1 MQRPYDDHVPTT
13 PTRNPRTPQRNHDRT
28 PHRTPHDRTPSRT
41 PNRSYLDTPTRP
53 AFKTPIRPPD
63 FISLAQES
71 GQRSI
76 QTSNWPSDSFF
87 AYNPEKEPIKAYLRI
102 RPLAGHH
109 TSAIELPYLQI
120 VDDLEVSM
128 TPPESSNAYRTRNRA
143 PERYKFTKIFTESVA
158 QQDFFNKTTLP
169 LISDLLHGE
178 NALVFA
184 YGVTNSGKTYSIM
197 GTPQDPGLLPRT
209 LDVIFNSTHNYL
221 SDSKFKPVMHSL
233 VQTYEDPR
241 EENRSVLDNAGLFES
256 PYPGTSN
263 PDVWSGRLLNENR
276 DKTSVK
282 LGDKFEYGIWVS
294 FAEIYTEKIY
304 DLLVPPDKQL
314 KRRALSLKY
323 EFRSGHKYI
332 AGIKEV
338 KVQSIEE
345 AYVILREGQ
354 RNRAVF
360 STLMNQTSSRSHSVF
375 TIRVVRVPIDEDNY
389 VIEDPSYVTVS
400 KMSIVDLAG
409 SERHR
414 NTFNS
419 GQRLKE
425 AGNIN
430 KSLMVLGQCME
441 TLRFNQLKAAMGKR
455 QAVVPFRHSKL
466 TELFKSSFEGDG
478 KAVMVVNVNP
488 FDTGFDENSH
498 VMKFAAVAKD
508 VATWRRIHPKLDLKS
523 VSGSVKRLRTEV
535 QEHQSIGYP
544 PREELDSVLDD
555 EDDGEDDDDP
565 FVDGLIT
572 QLEDLRD
579 KWLDAETRC
588 ATMESSIRQQFAK
601 EMQVEL
607 GKMEEIYISALKRE
621 NDINGAQI
629 KERIEKSSSL
639 AGLGPSDDG
648 FLTDLHDRQES
659 LTTEIAKLRVIVQD
673 HDATKQ
679 SLLEKIAA
687 LEKEKRREQ
696 ESTRRLLQDLEERDK
711 QIQGLS
717 KSSRATMDL
726 MEEDN
731 PFLEIPK
738 VVELDRRTSN
748 SSTIDNLTELTI
760 RTPHPAKGDA
770 FERFL
775 DLRKRLRR
783 CVFREEYSQTLD
795 VMMKEVEQFE
805 GVSFELV
812 KETNMGKLL
821 KLVAQKEFKDDV
833 YSIQSRAKKLFK
845 HFAQLSIPILAPPR
859 QRVARNRESM
869 VVLSVDAGKE
879 EELISEMKVAMDILQ
894 DKNQKLKTK
903 VKSMEEGQRKL
914 KKAFEKT
921 RSVHGGTD
929 PVLLDKMI
937 SPPNQIE
944 ESLAKTRR
952 VSCMF
957 SPILEAPA
965 MADSDDEGLL
975 EYYMLEEQ
983 ASGGKL
989 EGGSGHEY
997 TDDNDDDDENL
1008 FGLTG
1013 RHKRR
1018 FDIWVTMCCLLLTP
1032 LYDDDDDSAPPP
1044 YYAHSFTSKEL
1055 SLPSKSDYR
1064 HSFVTPESNTIHGL
1078 CQKLRG
1084 MRAKY
1089 KDNRATRKANRREK
1103 RPQDGKTNPFE

>member
-1 MQRPYDDHVPTT
+1 M
-13 PTRNPRTPQRNHDRT
+13 
-28 PHRTPHDRTPSRT
+28 
-41 PNRSYLDTPTRP
+41 
-53 AFKTPIRPPD
+53 
-63 FISLAQES
+63 
-71 GQRSI
+71 SI
-76 QTSNWPSDSFF
+76 V
-87 AYNPEKEPIKAYLRI
+87 IIAYLRI
-102 RPLAGHH
+102 RPLAGHQ
-109 TSAIELPYLQI
+109 TTAIEVPYLQI

-128 TPPESSNAYRTRNRA
+128 TPPETSNAYRTRNRA

-209 LDVIFNSTHNYL
+209 LDVIFNSTRNYL
-221 SDSKFKPVMHSL
+221 SDSK
-233 VQTYEDPR
+233 TC
-241 EENRSVLDNAGLFES
+241 
-256 PYPGTSN
+256 
-263 PDVWSGRLLNENR
+263 
-276 DKTSVK
+276 VK
-282 LGDKFEYGIWVS
+282 LDDKFEYGIWVS

-304 DLLVPPDKQL
+304 DLLVPPDRQL

-332 AGIKEV
+332 SGLKEV

-360 STLMNQTSSRSHSVF
+360 STIMNQTSSRSHSVF
-375 TIRVVRVPIDEDNY
+375 TIRIVRVPIDEDNY

-523 VSGSVKRLRTEV
+523 VSGSA
-535 QEHQSIGYP
+535 IGYL
-544 PREELDSVLDD
+544 PRDELQIALGDVDDDD
-555 EDDGEDDDDP
+555 EDDDGQDDDDDP

-588 ATMESSIRQQFAK
+588 ATMESTIRQQFAK

-621 NDINGAQI
+621 
-629 KERIEKSSSL
+629 
-639 AGLGPSDDG
+639 
-648 FLTDLHDRQES
+648 LHDRQES

-679 SLLEKIAA
+679 SLLEKV
-687 LEKEKRREQ
+687 LEARKPSTPLILPQLPQQQQNSSPSQSQSQSPEQ
-696 ESTRRLLQDLEERDK
+696 EQHS
-711 QIQGLS
+711 
-717 KSSRATMDL
+717 
-726 MEEDN
+726 
-731 PFLEIPK
+731 
-738 VVELDRRTSN
+738 DRRASN
-748 SSTIDNLTELTI
+748 TLTIDNLTELTS
-760 RTPHPAKGDA
+760 RTPHPSKGEA
-770 FERFL
+770 FDRFL

-821 KLVAQKEFKDDV
+821 KLVAQKEFKDDI
-833 YSIQSRAKKLFK
+833 YSIQSRAKQLFK
-845 HFAQLSIPILAPPR
+845 QFAQLSIPILAPPKKQGR
-859 QRVARNRESM
+859 GAFNRESM

-879 EELISEMKVAMDILQ
+879 EELISEMKVALDSLQ
-894 DKNQKLKTK
+894 DENQKLKTK
-903 VKSMEEGQRKL
+903 IKYMQEGQKRL

-921 RSVHGGTD
+921 RS
-929 PVLLDKMI
+929 
-937 SPPNQIE
+937 SP
-944 ESLAKTRR
+944 RR
-952 VSCMF
+952 VSSMF
-957 SPILEAPA
+957 SPILEAPTISDQ
-965 MADSDDEGLL
+965 MSDIDDEKLL
-975 EYYMLEEQ
+975 QYYMLEEEADK
-983 ASGGKL
+983 ASRPQL
-989 EGGSGHEY
+989 ASDSLQSS
-997 TDDNDDDDENL
+997 TDDYDNCGAISDNDESL
-1008 FGLTG
+1008 FYRPGCQ
-1013 RHKRR
+1013 KRR
-1018 FDIWVTMCCLLLTP
+1018 FDI
-1032 LYDDDDDSAPPP
+1032 
-1044 YYAHSFTSKEL
+1044 
-1055 SLPSKSDYR
+1055 
-1064 HSFVTPESNTIHGL
+1064 
-1078 CQKLRG
+1078 
-1084 MRAKY
+1084 
-1089 KDNRATRKANRREK
+1089 
-1103 RPQDGKTNPFE
+1103 